1 MALRM
6 KCENVE
12 VKQLN
17 SIEGCSVVDKSLT
30 SCELMHAT
38 KKSGST
44 VIGGS
49 INQNGSLLILATHV
63 RADTPLSQMV
73 RLVEEAQ
80 TSKALIKQ
88 FADKLCGYYFICQ

>member
-1 MALRM
+1 MALRL

-17 SIEGCSVVDKSLT
+17 STEGCLVVDKSLN
-30 SCELMHAT
+30 SCELTNVT
-38 KKSGST
+38 KKSGNT
-44 VIGGS
+44 VIGGT

-63 RADTPLSQMV
+63 RADTPLSQIV

-80 TSKALIKQ
+80 TSKAPIQQ
-88 FADKLCGYYFICQ
+88 FADKLCGYLPICQ